1 METPEITTNE
11 PRKKG
16 IARRIFGTL
25 LWIVGIFVV
34 LVLTLQIIFTSSM
47 LTNIVNRYADQYVDG
62 EVSFGEVDVNMFR
75 RFPNISLRIDD
86 VSVTYPADK
95 FDHLEAA
102 GPQGE
107 LLYQGTGEVADT
119 LIAFERF
126 SASVNLAA
134 LMSGKINI
142 THIRLTKPRIFAHS
156 YDDENAN
163 WDMFRFATTEEEED
177 TTGLAL
183 LPRMTI
189 GRISLAGKPHVVYTD
204 SKDTLF
210 AMVDIGSAA
219 FDGRLSTRQI
229 ARREIGLTLDSIMVA
244 GRLASDTLAFRLQQ
258 MYIHE
263 HEDHMDVGVAAN
275 AMFMTKNYGRISLP
289 MTVEGTVG
297 LPEDTITTVQ
307 ISNMLATLA
316 GVPIEL
322 DANIG
327 FGTDKT
333 YIEAMAE
340 IPQWEVGLVLDE
352 YVSHFIPEVTMFKT
366 DATVS
371 LLAACFGHYDH
382 RTGKLPSFSAALSVP
397 ESYLKYE
404 GLDTDMK
411 FTLEANLAN
420 DEEDRIMVDLTRA
433 TVIADGLEM
442 SVAGSTPD
450 ILNVDPSFKV
460 NADIAATLD
469 SLVKFF
475 PKDLGI
481 SAAGDLTANVEGS
494 ARLSQLDIYNFSYS
508 DLSGKIHGNNLVFS
522 SPKDTINAYIDGI
535 DLTLGPEIMT
545 SKRDTTES
553 FRMLALTA
561 KVDTTD
567 ISYKE
572 SMSLRGRDLALSAK
586 NTASSFSMTDN
597 TQIGRLGGTF
607 TAKNIIFQDA
617 ADTRVRVVETSNRF
631 QMMPKRD
638 NPEVPTI
645 SLSST
650 NRRISLST
658 DANRVMLSDA
668 DIKADAAINTVIL
681 KRQREARLDS
691 LARVYPD
698 TPRDSLMARARAE
711 RGTRTT
717 VIEDDFRDQDIDIR
731 LDETMA
737 KYFREWDLSGSIT
750 MRSGSLM
757 TPYFPLRNRIQGLSA
772 SFNNDAI
779 IVDSLRLTTG
789 NSEISGSGSVK
800 GLRRAL
806 GGRGGSRSGARTA
819 AAPLDI
825 DLALTSPGVDA
836 NELLAALNAGS
847 AFNPDSLSAGSA
859 EMSDE
864 EFLEEVLSD
873 TVAVAS
879 SGSALLV
886 IPSNINADVTLEAS
900 AIKFADLLIDN
911 ASAKLSAKDRCVQII
926 DTKASTSFGNVSLD
940 GFYATRSKKDIKA
953 GFDFRFMDVTAEEV
967 IDIVP
972 AMDTLIP
979 MIKSFKGK
987 LNCELAA
994 TAQLD
999 TTMNILTPSIN
1010 GVMRIS
1016 GKNMT
1021 ISDDKDFEKLA
1032 SLLKFK
1038 DTRTAKVDAMIVE
1051 GVIKDNSLEVFPF
1064 VIQMDR
1070 YTMALSG
1077 VQNLDMSFKY
1087 HVSMIKSPMLFRF
1100 GVDFYGQDFDNLKF
1114 KLGKAK
1120 YKSADVPAFSTQI
1133 DETRINLSSSIR
1145 NIFEKGVDNAI
1156 AEHQRQEAITEHK
1169 NAIGYIEAVDM
1180 EMEELSEVQKTVITG
1195 E

>member
-1 METPEITTNE
+1 METPEIIKNE
-11 PRKKG
+11 PRKKS
-16 IARRIFGTL
+16 ILRRIFGTL
-25 LWIVGIFVV
+25 FWIVGIFVV
-34 LVLTLQIIFTSSM
+34 LVLALQVAFTSSI
-47 LTNIVNRYADQYVDG
+47 LTNIVNRYAAEYVDG
-62 EVSFGEVDVNMFR
+62 DVNFGEVEVNMFR
-75 RFPNISLRIDD
+75 RFPNLSIRMDD
-86 VSVTYPADK
+86 VSVTYPADR

-102 GPQGE
+102 GAQGE
-107 LLYQGTGEVADT
+107 LLYQGTGEIADT
-119 LIAFERF
+119 LVSFERF
-126 SASVNLAA
+126 SASVNLMA
-134 LMSGKINI
+134 LLSGKINI
-142 THIRLTKPRIFAHS
+142 MHMRLTKPRLFAHS

-177 TTGLAL
+177 TTGMSL

-189 GRISLAGKPHVVYTD
+189 GRISLAGTPHVVYTD
-204 SKDTLF
+204 SRDTLF

-275 AMFMTKNYGRISLP
+275 AMFMTRNYGRLNLP
-289 MTVEGTVG
+289 MTIEGTVG
-297 LPEDTITTVQ
+297 LPKDSITTVQ
-307 ISNMLATLA
+307 VTNMLATLA
-316 GVPIEL
+316 GVPIEI

-340 IPQWEVGLVLDE
+340 IPQWEVSLVLQE
-352 YVSHFIPEVTMFKT
+352 YVSHFIPEVEMFKT

-382 RTGKLPSFSAALSVP
+382 RTGKLPSFSAAVSVP

-420 DEEDRIMVDLTRA
+420 DEEDRIMVDLTKA
-433 TVIADGLEM
+433 TVMSDGLEA
-442 SVAGSTPD
+442 SVSGSTPD
-450 ILNVDPSFKV
+450 ILNEDPFFKV
-460 NADIAATLD
+460 DADITATLD
-469 SLVKFF
+469 SLVRFF
-475 PKDLGI
+475 PEDMGI
-481 SAAGDLTANVEGS
+481 HATGDLTAKIEGG
-494 ARLSQLDIYNFSYS
+494 AKLSQLDIYNFSYS
-508 DLSGKIHGNNLVFS
+508 DLAGNVHGNNIVFS
-522 SPKDTINAYIDGI
+522 SPKDTIQAYIDGI
-535 DLTLGPEIMT
+535 DISLGPEVMT
-545 SKRDTTES
+545 SRVDTTQS
-553 FRMLALTA
+553 FRMLALAA

-572 SMSLRGRDLALSAK
+572 SISLRGRELALSAK
-586 NTASSFSMTDN
+586 NSADAMSRTDSSRL
-597 TQIGRLGGTF
+597 GRLGGTF
-607 TAKNIIFQDA
+607 TAKNIIFRDA
-617 ADTRVRVVETSNRF
+617 ADTRVRVAETSNRF

-638 NPEVPTI
+638 NPEVPSI
-645 SLSST
+645 SVASS

-658 DANRVMLSDA
+658 SGNRALLSDTE
-668 DIKADAAINTVIL
+668 IKADADINSVIIK
-681 KRQREARLDS
+681 KRREARLDS

-711 RGTRTT
+711 RGSRTA
-717 VIEDDFRDQDIDIR
+717 VVEDDFSDQDIDIR

-737 KYFREWDLSGSIT
+737 RYFREWDLSGSIS
-750 MRSGSLM
+750 MGSGTVM
-757 TPYFPLRNRIQGLSA
+757 TPYFPLRNRVQGLSA
-772 SFNNDAI
+772 NFNNDAVI
-779 IVDSLRLTTG
+779 IDSLRLTTG
-789 NSEISGSGSVK
+789 SSIIAGSGSVK
-800 GLRRAL
+800 GLKRAL
-806 GGRGGSRSGARTA
+806 GGRGGSRARA

-825 DLALTSPGVDA
+825 DIALTSPGVDA
-836 NELLAALNAGS
+836 DELLAALNAGS
-847 AFNPDSLSAGSA
+847 AFNPDSLSAETA
-859 EMSDE
+859 DLSDE
-864 EFLEEVLSD
+864 DFMEEVMAD
-873 TVAVAS
+873 TSAVAS
-879 SGSALLV
+879 SGSGLLV
-886 IPSNINADVTLEAS
+886 IPSNIKADVTLDAS
-900 AIKFADLLIDN
+900 AIKISGLLIDN

-926 DTKASTSFGNVSLD
+926 DTKASTSFGDVSLD
-940 GFYATRSKKDIKA
+940 GFYATRSKQDIKA
-953 GFDFRFMDVTAEEV
+953 GFDFRFMDITAEEV
-967 IDIVP
+967 IDLVP

-979 MIKSFKGK
+979 MLKSFKGK

-999 TTMNILTPSIN
+999 TAMNILTPSIN
-1010 GVMRIS
+1010 GVMRI
-1016 GKNMT
+1016 GGRNMT
-1021 ISDDKDFEKLA
+1021 ISNDKDFESLA
-1032 SLLKFK
+1032 KILKFK
-1038 DTRTAKVDAMIVE
+1038 DTNTGKIDAMTVE

-1100 GVDFYGQDFDNLKF
+1100 GVDFYGPDFDNLKF

-1120 YKSADVPAFSTQI
+1120 YKSANVPAFSAEI
-1133 DETRINLSSSIR
+1133 DKTRLNLSSSIR

-1156 AEHQRQEAITEHK
+1156 AEHQNQDAITEHK
-1169 NAIGYIEAVDM
+1169 KAIGYIEAVDM
-1180 EMEELSEVQKTVITG
+1180 EMEELSEVQKTVIKG

>member
-1 METPEITTNE
+1 METPEIIKNE
-11 PRKKG
+11 PRKKS
-16 IARRIFGTL
+16 ILRRIFGTL

-34 LVLTLQIIFTSSM
+34 LVLALQVAFTSSM
-47 LTNIVNRYADQYVDG
+47 LTNIVNRYAAEYVDG
-62 EVSFGEVDVNMFR
+62 DVNFGEVEVNMFR
-75 RFPNISLRIDD
+75 RFPNLSIRMDD
-86 VSVTYPADK
+86 VSVTYPADR

-102 GPQGE
+102 GAQGE
-107 LLYQGTGEVADT
+107 LLYQGTGEIADT
-119 LIAFERF
+119 LVSFERF
-126 SASVNLAA
+126 SASVNLMA
-134 LMSGKINI
+134 LLSGKINI
-142 THIRLTKPRIFAHS
+142 MHMRLTKPRLFAHS

-163 WDMFRFATTEEEED
+163 WDIFRFATTEEEED
-177 TTGLAL
+177 TTGMSL

-189 GRISLAGKPHVVYTD
+189 GRISLAGTPHVVYTD
-204 SKDTLF
+204 SRDTLF

-275 AMFMTKNYGRISLP
+275 AMFMTRNYGRLNLP
-289 MTVEGTVG
+289 MTIEGTVG
-297 LPEDTITTVQ
+297 LPKDSITTVQ
-307 ISNMLATLA
+307 VTNMLATLA

-340 IPQWEVGLVLDE
+340 IPQWEVSLVLQE
-352 YVSHFIPEVTMFKT
+352 YVSHFIPEVEMFKT

-382 RTGKLPSFSAALSVP
+382 RTGKLPSFSAAVSVP

-420 DEEDRIMVDLTRA
+420 DEEDRIMVDLTKA
-433 TVIADGLEM
+433 TVMADGLEA
-442 SVAGSTPD
+442 SVSGSTPD
-450 ILNVDPSFKV
+450 ILNEDPFFKV
-460 NADIAATLD
+460 DADIAATLD
-469 SLVKFF
+469 SLVRFF
-475 PKDLGI
+475 PEDMGI
-481 SAAGDLTANVEGS
+481 HATGDLTAKIEGGTK
-494 ARLSQLDIYNFSYS
+494 LSQLDIYNFSYS
-508 DLSGKIHGNNLVFS
+508 DLAGKVHGNNIVFS
-522 SPKDTINAYIDGI
+522 SPKDTIQAYIDGI
-535 DLTLGPEIMT
+535 DISLGPEVMT
-545 SKRDTTES
+545 SRVDTTQS
-553 FRMLALTA
+553 FRMLALAA

-572 SMSLRGRDLALSAK
+572 SMSLRGRELVLSAK
-586 NTASSFSMTDN
+586 NSADAMSRTDSSRL
-597 TQIGRLGGTF
+597 GRLGGTF
-607 TAKNIIFQDA
+607 TAKNIIFRDA
-617 ADTRVRVVETSNRF
+617 ADTRVRVAETSNRF

-638 NPEVPTI
+638 NPEVPSI
-645 SLSST
+645 SVASS

-658 DANRVMLSDA
+658 SGNRALLSDTE
-668 DIKADAAINTVIL
+668 IKADADINSVIIK
-681 KRQREARLDS
+681 KRREARLDS

-711 RGTRTT
+711 RGSRTA
-717 VIEDDFRDQDIDIR
+717 VVEDDFSDQDIDIR

-737 KYFREWDLSGSIT
+737 RYFREWDLSGSIS
-750 MRSGSLM
+750 MGSGTVM
-757 TPYFPLRNRIQGLSA
+757 TPYFPLRNRVQGLSA
-772 SFNNDAI
+772 NFNNDAVI
-779 IVDSLRLTTG
+779 IDSLRLTTG
-789 NSEISGSGSVK
+789 SSIIAGSGSVK
-800 GLRRAL
+800 GLKRAL
-806 GGRGGSRSGARTA
+806 GGRGGSRARA

-825 DLALTSPGVDA
+825 DIALTSPGVDA
-836 NELLAALNAGS
+836 DELLAALNAGS
-847 AFNPDSLSAGSA
+847 AFNPDSLSAETA
-859 EMSDE
+859 DLSDE
-864 EFLEEVLSD
+864 DFMEEVLAD
-873 TVAVAS
+873 TLAVAS
-879 SGSALLV
+879 SGSSLLV
-886 IPSNINADVTLEAS
+886 IPSNIIADVTLDAS
-900 AIKFADLLIDN
+900 AIKISGLLIDN

-926 DTKASTSFGNVSLD
+926 DTKASTSFGDVSLD
-940 GFYATRSKKDIKA
+940 GFYATRSKQDIKA
-953 GFDFRFMDVTAEEV
+953 GFDFRFMDITAEEV
-967 IDIVP
+967 IDLVP

-979 MIKSFKGK
+979 MLKSFKGK

-999 TTMNILTPSIN
+999 TAMNILTPSIN
-1010 GVMRIS
+1010 GVMRI
-1016 GKNMT
+1016 GGRNMT
-1021 ISDDKDFEKLA
+1021 ISNDKDFESLA
-1032 SLLKFK
+1032 KILKFK
-1038 DTRTAKVDAMIVE
+1038 DTNTGKIDAMTVE

-1100 GVDFYGQDFDNLKF
+1100 GVDFYGPDFDNLKF

-1120 YKSADVPAFSTQI
+1120 YKSANVPAFSAEI
-1133 DETRINLSSSIR
+1133 DKTRLNLSSSIR

-1156 AEHQRQEAITEHK
+1156 AEHQNQDAITEHK
-1169 NAIGYIEAVDM
+1169 KAIGYIEAVDM
-1180 EMEELSEVQKTVITG
+1180 EMEELSEVQETIIKG

>member
-1 METPEITTNE
+1 METPEIIQNE

-16 IARRIFGTL
+16 IFRRILGTL

-34 LVLTLQIIFTSSM
+34 LILTLQIIFTSSM
-47 LTNIVNRYADQYVDG
+47 LTDIVNRYADEYVDG
-62 EVSFGEVDVNMFR
+62 DVNFGEVDVNMFR

-107 LLYQGTGEVADT
+107 LLYQGTGEAADT

-126 SASVNLAA
+126 SASVNLMA

-142 THIRLTKPRIFAHS
+142 THMRLTRPRIFAHS
-156 YDDENAN
+156 YDDENSN

-177 TTGLAL
+177 TTGMSL

-297 LPEDTITTVQ
+297 LPKDSITTVQ

-371 LLAACFGHYDH
+371 LLAACFGYYDH

-420 DEEDRIMVDLTRA
+420 DEEDRIMVDLTKA
-433 TVIADGLEM
+433 TVSADGLEM

-450 ILNVDPSFKV
+450 ILNIDPSFKV

-469 SLVKFF
+469 SLVRFF
-475 PKDLGI
+475 PKDMGI
-481 SAAGDLTANVEGS
+481 SATGDLIANVEGG

-508 DLSGKIHGNNLVFS
+508 DLSGKIHGNNIVFS
-522 SPKDTINAYIDGI
+522 SPKDTIQAYIDGFDI
-535 DLTLGPEIMT
+535 SLGPEVMT
-545 SKRDTTES
+545 SRVDTTQS
-553 FRMLALTA
+553 FRMLALAA
-561 KVDTTD
+561 KIDTTD

-572 SMSLRGRDLALSAK
+572 SMSLRGRELTLSAK
-586 NTASSFSMTDN
+586 NSADAMSRTDS
-597 TQIGRLGGTF
+597 TRLGRLGGTF

-645 SLSST
+645 SLSSS

-658 DANRVMLSDA
+658 SENRALLSDA
-668 DIKADAAINTVIL
+668 EIKADAAINTVIL
-681 KRQREARLDS
+681 KKQREARLDS

-711 RGTRTT
+711 RGSRTA
-717 VIEDDFRDQDIDIR
+717 VVEDDFRDQDIDIR

-737 KYFREWDLSGSIT
+737 KYFREWDMSGSIS
-750 MRSGSLM
+750 MGSGMVM

-859 EMSDE
+859 DMSDE
-864 EFLEEVLSD
+864 DFMEEVLTD
-873 TVAVAS
+873 TLVAAS
-879 SGSALLV
+879 SGSSLLV

-900 AIKFADLLIDN
+900 AIKFADILIDN

-967 IDIVP
+967 IDIMP
-972 AMDTLIP
+972 TMDTLIP
-979 MIKSFKGK
+979 MLKSFKGK

-1016 GKNMT
+1016 GKDMT

-1114 KLGKAK
+1114 RLGKAK
-1120 YKSADVPAFSTQI
+1120 YKSANVPAFSAQI
-1133 DETRINLSSSIR
+1133 DETRFNLSSSIR

-1180 EMEELSEVQKTVITG
+1180 EMEELSEVQKTVIKG